1 MAPRRAGTYGAAMTA
16 HRACAS
22 LVLAVLLGAC
32 QRNPAANTLEQRLVF
47 VANGTYDAQ
56 SDRRE
61 RVGGGLRT
69 VVWTTR
75 PPLDAAAMTIT
86 YDGDSRAQA
95 WDLVITQPKFSAQD
109 AAGTGARPVT
119 TPQGEGLRPAA
130 TSTLKDVL
138 VLRTPDGLHLLTR
151 GYAAQRAPA
160 LLAAFR

>member
-1 MAPRRAGTYGAAMTA
+1 MTVL
-16 HRACAS
+16 RAS
-22 LVLAVLLGAC
+22 LVLAALLVGC
-32 QRNPAANTLEQRLVF
+32 QRNPAADTLEQRLVF
-47 VANGTYDAQ
+47 TANGTYDAQ

-95 WDLVITQPKFSAQD
+95 WDLVITRPEFSARD
-109 AAGTGARPVT
+109 AAGAGARSVS

-130 TSTLKDVL
+130 TSALKDVL
-138 VLRTPDGLHLLTR
+138 VLRTADGVHLLTR

-160 LLAAFR
+160 LLDAFR